1 MGVVRFGVSLPKEI
15 AHQFD
20 NAIKKEGYETR
31 SKAIY
36 DLIKKYI
43 IQSKWQHGEKIAG
56 IISIL
61 YNHHEKDTVNTLL
74 DIQHEYHDIIISSQ
88 HIHLDNDNCFEV
100 IIVKGKSDD
109 VDGLYKRLKT
119 LRHIKDTSLTVADI
133 S

>member
-1 MGVVRFGVSLPKEI
+1 MGVVRFGVSLPRDI

-20 NAIKKEGYETR
+20 DAIKKEGYETR

-43 IQSKWQHGEKIAG
+43 TQSKWQHGEKIAG

-61 YNHHEKDTVNTLL
+61 YDHHEKDAVNTLL
-74 DIQHEYHDIIISSQ
+74 EIQHEYHDIIISSQ
-88 HIHLDNDNCFEV
+88 HIHLDHDNCFEV
-100 IIVKGKSDD
+100 IIVKGKSNE
-109 VDGLYKRLKT
+109 VEGLYRRLKT
-119 LRHIKDTSLTVADI
+119 LKNIKDTSLTVADI